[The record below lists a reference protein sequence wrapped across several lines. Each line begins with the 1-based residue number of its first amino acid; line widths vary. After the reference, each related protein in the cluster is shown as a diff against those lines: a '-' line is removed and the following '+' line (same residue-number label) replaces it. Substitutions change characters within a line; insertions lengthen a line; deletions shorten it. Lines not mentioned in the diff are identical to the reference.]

1 MASTGKSATL
11 FLQVLFA
18 LALLLPTS
26 MARSN
31 FHGFGEQKLKFP
43 KQSSL
48 KCNTV
53 HGVQDGET
61 CFLIAK
67 QFGLTTA
74 EFVAINPNVVCKKLF
89 VGQWVCVDGE
99 TTN

>member
-1 MASTGKSATL
+1 MASIGKSTTL

-18 LALLLPTS
+18 LALLLTTCL
-26 MARSN
+26 AKSN
-31 FHGFGEQKLKFP
+31 LHDFGEESVKFP

-48 KCNTV
+48 KCNSA

-67 QFGLTTA
+67 QFNMTTA

-89 VGQWVCVDGE
+89 VGQWVCIDGE

>member
-1 MASTGKSATL
+1 MVSTGKANCFSLL
-11 FLQVLFA
+11 FWSSVIRGNWNA
-18 LALLLPTS
+18 V
-26 MARSN
+26 
-31 FHGFGEQKLKFP
+31 GEQKLKFP